1 MNLVLGKF
9 ILINVRLL
17 CINGDLI
24 FIWDVLINEIFLRN
38 FILYNNS
45 WINLNDIRYIVKD
58 VFLYKFIVFIIDV
71 LEFDF
76 WIYIG
81 NILYLLNESLY

>member
-1 MNLVLGKF
+1 MC
-9 ILINVRLL
+9 R
-17 CINGDLI
+17 NGDVI

-38 FILYNNS
+38 MILYNNS

-58 VFLYKFIVFIIDV
+58 VFLYEFIRIIIDV
-71 LEFDF
+71 LGYYFCKFDF

-81 NILYLLNESLY
+81 IILYLLNERIY

>member
-1 MNLVLGKF
+1 MC
-9 ILINVRLL
+9 R
-17 CINGDLI
+17 NGDVI

-38 FILYNNS
+38 MILYNNS

-58 VFLYKFIVFIIDV
+58 VFLYKFIVFFIDV
-71 LEFDF
+71 LGYFCEYDF

-81 NILYLLNESLY
+81 IILYLLNERI

>member
-1 MNLVLGKF
+1 MC
-9 ILINVRLL
+9 R
-17 CINGDLI
+17 NGDVI

-58 VFLYKFIVFIIDV
+58 VFLYEFIRFIID
-71 LEFDF
+71 LLGYYFCEFDF

-81 NILYLLNESLY
+81 IILYLLNERIY